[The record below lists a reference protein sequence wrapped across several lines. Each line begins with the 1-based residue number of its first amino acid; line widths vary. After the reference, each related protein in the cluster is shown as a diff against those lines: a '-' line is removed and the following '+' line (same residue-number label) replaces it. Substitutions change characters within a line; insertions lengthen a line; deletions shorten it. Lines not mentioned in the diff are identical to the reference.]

1 MRKGKIDNYKDFK
14 INLIFGKDCKNMK
27 KSIIISA
34 IIVLFILG
42 TVIGII
48 LMKNFAGEKNDNT
61 QIAEQNQE
69 EIYDECTDEYEE
81 I

>member
-14 INLIFGKDCKNMK
+14 INLIFGKECINMK

-42 TVIGII
+42 TVIGVI
-48 LMKNFAGEKNDNT
+48 LINNFSGEKKET
-61 QIAEQNQE
+61 
-69 EIYDECTDEYEE
+69 EIER
-81 I
+81 